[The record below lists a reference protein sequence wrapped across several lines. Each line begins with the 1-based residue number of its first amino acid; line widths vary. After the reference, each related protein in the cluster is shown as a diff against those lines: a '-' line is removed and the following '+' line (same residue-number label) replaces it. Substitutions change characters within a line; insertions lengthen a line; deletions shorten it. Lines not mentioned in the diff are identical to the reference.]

1 MGVFYGN
8 FNPDATF
15 TSDVGSIT
23 RLATSAPFGRYLQEE
38 IFQQSAFYTSGILA
52 ADARLNNTIGTRVEL
67 PFFAPLNYIE
77 ERVDSS
83 DTWGLNQSGYYTS
96 QKTKASTQ
104 YGTIT
109 TRGAMFAADDLHTYQ
124 TGEDALANIRS
135 QLARDM
141 ARKMNQKL
149 ISQVWGLVSADGAPL
164 NETHVC
170 DVSVCNG
177 NVTVG
182 NTLSPTSVTGAKYL
196 LGERSNSV
204 DAIAV
209 HPDVAAW
216 LETAGMLT
224 YTNVTDTTN
233 AASSIW
239 GSGGIGLSSTQVALF
254 AGLRVVVDEQL
265 PVICN
270 DGGPAQY
277 HCYLFGNGVVRTGQ
291 QFPLNIETERNIASL
306 QDVFAVTYSA
316 TSCTSWAPPG
326 PPTTTVLPTSSCAIP
341 PTGASP
347 TAIPAS
353 SPSSTSSSTWTWL
366 ACLLPLPAADRVQQ
380 NTDGASLRGALFLR
394 K

>member
-15 TSDVGSIT
+15 TSDIGSIT

-83 DTWGLNQSGYYTS
+83 DSWGLNQSGYYTS
-96 QKTKASTQ
+96 QKTKAKTQ

-141 ARKMNQKL
+141 ARKMDQKL
-149 ISQVWGLVSADGAPL
+149 ISQVWGIVSSPDAPL
-164 NETHVC
+164 YDTHVC
-170 DVSVCNG
+170 DVSLASG
-177 NVTVG
+177 TVAME
-182 NTLSPTSVTGAKYL
+182 NTLNPGTLTGAKYK
-196 LGERSNSV
+196 LGERAGDI

-216 LETAGMLT
+216 LESANMLT
-224 YTNVTDTTN
+224 ITNVTNTAN

-239 GSGGIGLSSTQVALF
+239 GGGGLGMGSQEVRLF

-265 PVICN
+265 PVIDN
-270 DGGPAQY
+270 GAGNPKQY

-306 QDVFAVTYSA
+306 QDVFAVTYSNLMHVLG
-316 TSCTSWAPPG
+316 TSWTSVHDG
-326 PPTTTVLPTSSCAIP
+326 PTNEQLRDGSNWELAYCDPRLIP
-341 PTGASP
+341 LVDLIVNLDMP
-347 TAIPAS
+347 
-353 SPSSTSSSTWTWL
+353 
-366 ACLLPLPAADRVQQ
+366 CL
-380 NTDGASLRGALFLR
+380 
-394 K
+394 

>member
-15 TSDVGSIT
+15 TSDIGSIT

-149 ISQVWGLVSADGAPL
+149 ISQVWGLVSAEGAPL
-164 NETHVC
+164 HDTHVC
-170 DVSVCNG
+170 DVSVCTG
-177 NVTVG
+177 DVTIG

-196 LGERSNSV
+196 LGERAGTV
-204 DAIAV
+204 DSIAV

-233 AASSIW
+233 AANTIW
-239 GSGGIGLSSTQVALF
+239 GSGGIGLSSTQVSLF

-270 DGGPAQY
+270 ENGPAQY

-306 QDVFAVTYSA
+306 QDVFAVTYSNLMHVLG
-316 TSCTSWAPPG
+316 TSWTSVHDG
-326 PPTTTVLPTSSCAIP
+326 PTNEMLRDPSNWSLAYCEPRLIPLLDLIVNVDVACLPTTATC
-341 PTGASP
+341 G
-347 TAIPAS
+347 
-353 SPSSTSSSTWTWL
+353 
-366 ACLLPLPAADRVQQ
+366 
-380 NTDGASLRGALFLR
+380 
-394 K
+394 

>member
-1 MGVFYGN
+1 
-8 FNPDATF
+8 
-15 TSDVGSIT
+15 
-23 RLATSAPFGRYLQEE
+23 
-38 IFQQSAFYTSGILA
+38 
-52 ADARLNNTIGTRVEL
+52 
-67 PFFAPLNYIE
+67 
-77 ERVDSS
+77 
-83 DTWGLNQSGYYTS
+83 
-96 QKTKASTQ
+96 
-104 YGTIT
+104 
-109 TRGAMFAADDLHTYQ
+109 MFAADDLHTYQ

-164 NETHVC
+164 NETHTC
-170 DVSVCNG
+170 DVSVCTG
-177 NVTVG
+177 DVTIG

-196 LGERSNSV
+196 LGERANSV

-224 YTNVTDTTN
+224 YTNVTDTSN

-270 DGGPAQY
+270 PDGPAQY

-306 QDVFAVTYSA
+306 QDVFAARRLCCHLQQPDARHGHLLDLQLRRSYQRA
-316 TSCTSWAPPG
+316 TARPLQLEPR
-326 PPTTTVLPTSSCAIP
+326 LLR
-341 PTGASP
+341 
-347 TAIPAS
+347 
-353 SPSSTSSSTWTWL
+353 PSSEWL
-366 ACLLPLPAADRVQQ
+366 IDRHHCALPAYDALVRVLDEGM
-380 NTDGASLRGALFLR
+380 TRDL
-394 K
+394 

>member
-15 TSDVGSIT
+15 TSDIGSIT

-164 NETHVC
+164 NETHTC
-170 DVSVCNG
+170 DVSTCTG
-177 NVTVG
+177 DVTIG

-196 LGERSNSV
+196 LGERANTL

-270 DGGPAQY
+270 PDGPAQY
-277 HCYLFGNGVVRTGQ
+277 HSYLFGNGVVRTGQ

-306 QDVFAVTYSA
+306 QDVFAVTYSNLMHVMG
-316 TSCTSWAPPG
+316 TSWTSVYDG
-326 PPTTTVLPTSSCAIP
+326 PTNEQLRDPSNWSLAYCDPRLIPLVDLIVNVDVACLPTTATC
-341 PTGASP
+341 G
-347 TAIPAS
+347 
-353 SPSSTSSSTWTWL
+353 
-366 ACLLPLPAADRVQQ
+366 
-380 NTDGASLRGALFLR
+380 
-394 K
+394 

>member
-15 TSDVGSIT
+15 TSDIGSIT

-52 ADARLNNTIGTRVEL
+52 ADARLNNTIGTRIEM

-83 DTWGLNQSGYYTS
+83 DTWGLNQSGYYQS

-104 YGTIT
+104 YATIT
-109 TRGAMFAADDLHTYQ
+109 TRGAMFAADDLHQYQ

-135 QLARDM
+135 QLSRDM

-149 ISQVWGLVSADGAPL
+149 ISQVWGLVAADGAPL
-164 NETHVC
+164 AEHVC
-170 DVSVCNG
+170 DVSVCTG
-177 NVTVG
+177 DVTVG

-196 LGERSNSV
+196 LGERAGDIN
-204 DAIAV
+204 AIAV

-224 YTNVTDTTN
+224 YSNVTDTSN
-233 AASSIW
+233 AASTIW

-277 HCYLFGNGVVRTGQ
+277 HCFMFGNGVVKTGQ

-306 QDVFAVTYSA
+306 QDVFAVTYSN
-316 TSCTSWAPPG
+316 CLHVPGTSWSSVYDGPTNEQLRDSRQLGIGILRSPPH
-326 PPTTTVLPTSSCAIP
+326 PPRRPDRQRGRGLPAHHRHMRMTSR
-341 PTGASP
+341 
-347 TAIPAS
+347 
-353 SPSSTSSSTWTWL
+353 SPSSS
-366 ACLLPLPAADRVQQ
+366 
-380 NTDGASLRGALFLR
+380 
-394 K
+394 

>member
-1 MGVFYGN
+1 M
-8 FNPDATF
+8 
-15 TSDVGSIT
+15 
-23 RLATSAPFGRYLQEE
+23 
-38 IFQQSAFYTSGILA
+38 
-52 ADARLNNTIGTRVEL
+52 
-67 PFFAPLNYIE
+67 LNYIE

-170 DVSVCNG
+170 DVSVCTG
-177 NVTVG
+177 DVTVG

-224 YTNVTDTTN
+224 YTNVTDTQPTLLPASGVP
-233 AASSIW
+233 AASVCHPPRSLCSLVCVW
-239 GSGGIGLSSTQVALF
+239 WSTSNCPSSATLTV
-254 AGLRVVVDEQL
+254 
-265 PVICN
+265 
-270 DGGPAQY
+270 PAQY

-306 QDVFAVTYSA
+306 QDVFAVTYSNLMHVMG
-316 TSCTSWAPPG
+316 TSWTSNYDG
-326 PPTTTVLPTSSCAIP
+326 PTNEQLRDPSNWSLAYCDSRRLIP
-341 PTGASP
+341 LVD
-347 TAIPAS
+347 I
-353 SPSSTSSSTWTWL
+353 SSSMWTWL
-366 ACLLPLPAADRVQQ
+366 ACLLPLPAADRVSQTRTSLPSGGLFYCV
-380 NTDGASLRGALFLR
+380 NRLRVTLGSLRCDRHHQNALLQKR
-394 K
+394 SLLAR